1 MRLVLEHSIGVQDI
15 DSHSDQALDGQEAVE
30 KVISNVR
37 SNDMQICDYDLIL
50 MDNNMPVMDGYEASL
65 KIREYLYENNLKQPI
80 ICAVTGDTE

>member
-1 MRLVLEHSIGVQDI
+1 M
-15 DSHSDQALDGQEAVE
+15 
-30 KVISNVR
+30 R

-65 KIREYLYENNLKQPI
+65 KIREYLYEKNLKQPI